1 LGLKE
6 KLPLINSDNK
16 GIRITGYIVY
26 AFLALMVIGAILP
39 SSPETTGVSEKSA
52 DTDSGSASDSS
63 GAAPSEESSTAD
75 NVLSH
80 SGFGNYTF
88 DGQEDVKATVKKGTD
103 PIHMMG
109 TPEIVDS
116 VGYTR
121 DGTQYTVTS
130 TGKKVKGYIDYSGDG
145 YIVVMTQKRSSLT
158 KNEFIDILNTFQRL
172 E

>member
-26 AFLALMVIGAILP
+26 AFVILMVIGAILP
-39 SSPETTGVSEKSA
+39 SSPETTGVNVKSA

-63 GAAPSEESSTAD
+63 GAAPSEESSAATSND
-75 NVLSH
+75 VLSH
-80 SGFGNYTF
+80 SGFGDYTF

-109 TPEIVDS
+109 MSELPTDY
-116 VGYTR
+116 GYSK
-121 DGTQYTVTS
+121 DGAQYTVTS
-130 TGKKVKGYIDYSGDG
+130 TGTHIK
-145 YIVVMTQKRSSLT
+145 TR
-158 KNEFIDILNTFQRL
+158 
-172 E
+172 